1 METMNLQVVVI
12 LMLVAGCQAACP
24 SSCKS
29 CNNGRIQC
37 PGAGLD
43 DIFTDIPDDTYSID
57 ITHNNII
64 SLTGLQSLPDVQSF
78 RMSLNNLRV
87 IKGGDFEPLPSL
99 VSLDLSMN
107 SISKI
112 YKHGFR
118 GLNNLKSVSLNG
130 NNIKEIGL
138 IFRNTPA
145 LNSLR
150 LGNNKIKTVEEE
162 CFQKNIMIKMLDLNH
177 NKIQSIH
184 GNAFKNLDM
193 LRYLILSNNPISTLS
208 DLTFSSTM
216 LSLAD
221 FSNCQLESVPRTMP
235 PSLTDF
241 RLGSNKIR
249 NINVDDF
256 QNMTSLNLLTLND
269 NDISFVEHRTF
280 WYLENLKELWL
291 SRNDLVYI
299 PRGLPKAL
307 IKLFIDNN
315 QVVELEPMLFGED
328 SKLTV
333 LSLEGNRVHKV
344 HQDSLNKVKSL
355 EKLNLQGNKI
365 SLIDVGTF
373 INLTNLHM
381 LTLTDNPIQVF
392 EPGAF
397 AALDGLTELSL
408 SYIHHRNTR
417 QQKILQENFLNAM
430 PNLVSID
437 LMSSIDLS
445 SAFLAIFESAK
456 GNSLDKVEKVN
467 LQYTELT
474 TLPEAVKTIFPN
486 IKQLLLDGN
495 LFHCDHKLQWLRAW
509 MQTTTSVSFH
519 QYEQVT
525 CNSPDAVKGRLISEL
540 SPDDFVVEPEQQTT
554 QPSSSSH
561 SSSHQSVNDPF
572 RLQST
577 NNDPTP
583 ARKSNPAGGVQV
595 IIKPNESQ
603 RHKIPD
609 DDGSEQLSKAE
620 RKAAR
625 KAKRERKRKEKE
637 ERKKQRQS
645 RKGKDDDTKRKKRR
659 IRNMRGKRCKVD
671 KEGNMKCARRK
682 RCKVDDEGNVKC
694 RKRNDKKRRKT
705 TDTTA

>member
-1 METMNLQVVVI
+1 METMNLRII
-12 LMLVAGCQAACP
+12 LILILLASCQAACP

-29 CNNGRIQC
+29 CNNGHVQC

-43 DIFTDIPDDTYSID
+43 ALPTHMPDGTYSID
-57 ITHNNII
+57 VTHNNIV
-64 SLTGLQSLPDVQSF
+64 SLTGLQSLSDVQSF
-78 RMSLNNLRV
+78 RMSLNHLRV
-87 IKGGDFEPLPSL
+87 IKGGDFEPFPSL

-118 GLNNLKSVSLNG
+118 GLSNLKSVSLNG

-150 LGNNKIKTVEEE
+150 LGNNKIETVEEDN
-162 CFQKNIMIKMLDLNH
+162 FQKNSMIKMLDLNH
-177 NKIQSIH
+177 NKIQTIH

-193 LRYLILSNNPISTLS
+193 LRYLILSNNPISILS
-208 DLTFSSTM
+208 DLTFTSTM

-221 FSNCQLESVPRTMP
+221 FSSCQLESVPRTMP

-249 NINVDDF
+249 SINVDDF
-256 QNMTSLNLLTLND
+256 QNITRLNLITLND

-280 WYLENLKELWL
+280 WYLENLKEMWL

-307 IKLFIDNN
+307 TKLFIDNN
-315 QVVELEPMLFGED
+315 QVVELEPMLFAED
-328 SKLTV
+328 AKLTV
-333 LSLEGNRVHKV
+333 LSLEGNRVQKV
-344 HQDSLNKVKSL
+344 HQDSLKYVKNL

-373 INLTNLHM
+373 TNLSNLHM
-381 LTLTDNPIQVF
+381 LTLTNNPIQVF
-392 EPGAF
+392 EPGSF
-397 AALDGLTELSL
+397 AALEGLTELSM

-437 LMSSIDLS
+437 LMSSIDLT
-445 SAFLAIFESAK
+445 SAFLTIFESAE
-456 GNSLDKVEKVN
+456 GNPLDKVEKVN

-474 TLPEAVKTIFPN
+474 TLPEAVKNIFPN

-509 MQTTTSVSFH
+509 MQTTTTVSFH

-525 CNSPDAVKGRLISEL
+525 CNSPHAVKGKLISEL
-540 SPDDFVVEPEQQTT
+540 SPDDFVVEPEQQATP
-554 QPSSSSH
+554 PSSRPH
-561 SSSHQSVNDPF
+561 SSSDQSANDPF
-572 RLQST
+572 HLQGT
-577 NNDPTP
+577 NNVSAP
-583 ARKSNPAGGVQV
+583 ARQSNPVSGVQV
-595 IIKPNESQ
+595 IINPRRKM
-603 RHKIPD
+603 PD
-609 DDGSEQLSKAE
+609 DDGSQPLSKAE
-620 RKAAR
+620 RKTAR

-645 RKGKDDDTKRKKRR
+645 RKRKDDDAKRKKRR

-671 KEGNMKCARRK
+671 KAGNMKCVRRK

-694 RKRNDKKRRKT
+694 RKRNGKKHRKT
-705 TDTTA
+705 TDITA